1 MAGKVVS
8 NRPSKSTP
16 FDFEIVDNE
25 YDQLTTTDESANYI
39 NPWMNPAS
47 IKLRH
52 TLGRGPFGDVW
63 LATRH
68 QVTEDYEEYHEVAVK
83 MLHHIKED
91 NIKAVLDKFN
101 VLFSK
106 SRGLQGACLLH
117 GVSVINGKVNN
128 QIPTFFVIVIYFLSP
143 YIVY

>member
-1 MAGKVVS
+1 MAGKVVA
-8 NRPSKSTP
+8 NQPSTS
-16 FDFEIVDNE
+16 FDFEIVDDD
-25 YDQLTTTDESANYI
+25 YDQLTMTDASANHM
-39 NPWMNPAS
+39 NPWINPAS

-52 TLGRGPFGDVW
+52 RIGRGPFGDVW

-68 QVTEDYEEYHEVAVK
+68 QVTEEYEEYHEVAVK

-91 NIKAVLDKFN
+91 NIKAVLDKLN

-106 SRGLQGACLLH
+106 SQGLEGACWLH

-128 QIPTFFVIVIYFLSP
+128 QILSFFQL
-143 YIVY
+143 